1 MIMDKEPINFI
12 WPAILVWLLI
22 GLLFALVA
30 GLAQPAS
37 AQTDPTQTP
46 TPTATEIPT
55 GSKHQLTSGS
65 YFEIQRS
72 LTYGEIAIVV
82 AIMLL
87 MIPVVLYVI
96 FRMITHYIY

>member
-1 MIMDKEPINFI
+1 MNKEPINFI

-37 AQTDPTQTP
+37 AQEPDPTQTP
-46 TPTATEIPT
+46 TPTPTEIPT

-96 FRMITHYIY
+96 FRVITHYIY

>member
-1 MIMDKEPINFI
+1 MDKKPMDNI
-12 WPAILVWLLI
+12 WPAVLVWFMI

-37 AQTDPTQTP
+37 AQATQTP
-46 TPTATEIPT
+46 TPTPTEIPT